1 MQKLETAPALK
12 TVILLAIGI
21 FIGKYPVLPYY
32 VPLIVT
38 CLLITSYFLL
48 KEKTEFTKLA
58 LISVVIIAAGII
70 KANYDFNNEEKD
82 SAAYLKKNVSDVYLA
97 GVINNLPEYS
107 KNRVR
112 YTIDAE
118 AIVSGKDTLKISGKI
133 LVILKQTK
141 ETGEKDTL
149 PSLEAGDKVVMF
161 GDLKDAPDET
171 NPGDFNYR
179 NYLALNDVHKLFRV
193 NFYNDV
199 EIISKNNLNYF
210 EQNVVYPARK
220 YAIQNITENVGG
232 DEGAFLNGLVTG
244 YRADFSKELKD
255 DFVKA
260 GVMHLIAVS
269 GLNVAYIIIFLTIT
283 FSLLRIPLNVKVYLI
298 IVALIFYCYF
308 TGAAASIVRA
318 VIMGSLMILN
328 YRVQRKINFLNVIG
342 LSALVIL
349 LIDARQLFDAGFI
362 LSYSA
367 VLSIV
372 LIFERINDATGRKME
387 NWVKDRRKI
396 FYYGY
401 ITLLTSVAAQVGV
414 LPITIKYF
422 EKVSLVGVF
431 TNIIAI
437 PLSNFSLA
445 LGFIQILVGIVSD
458 YLSSV
463 VAEVNY
469 VLLHFQIMFIKWS
482 AGLDYSYF
490 EVFGMSIGL
499 MLLYYLI
506 LGLLIWGNKSN
517 MMFRLSA
524 IFILVSMYFV
534 FTSFDTKEL
543 QVTYLSLGNA
553 DCTHIETPDGSNI
566 LIDAGIENQYNN
578 STSTRIVPYLKR
590 KNVKEIDLIILT
602 GETGKN
608 YKALL
613 CILQNF
619 NVKRLIMKNINDLKG
634 ASEIIVVEKK
644 LSAERINEIKDISG
658 FGNVKIYFMNA
669 DTSGSAVKVIYGNK
683 SFLFTGKAEEDNE
696 EDLVKVYNEGLKA
709 DVLKVAKYG
718 SDKSTSMEF
727 VMKVK
732 PEISV
737 ISTAGIKE
745 RDLPSKYVIRR
756 LEMMNSKVFR
766 TDEEGAVVVS
776 SDGERLFIDSN

>member
-32 VPLIVT
+32 VPMIIT
-38 CLLITSYFLL
+38 CLLIASYILL

-58 LISVVIIAAGII
+58 LISVIIISAGIY
-70 KANYDFNNEEKD
+70 KGHNDFNNEEKN
-82 SAAYLKKNVSDVYLA
+82 SASYLKKNVTEVYLT

-112 YTIDAE
+112 YTVDAE
-118 AIVSGKDTLKISGKI
+118 AIVSRRDTLKISGKI

-149 PSLEAGDKVVMF
+149 PSLEAGDRVLMF

-179 NYLALNDVHKLFRV
+179 NYLALNDILKIFKV
-193 NFYNDV
+193 NFYSDV
-199 EIISKNNLNYF
+199 EIISRNNLNYF
-210 EQNVVYPARK
+210 EQNIVYPARK
-220 YAIQNITENVGG
+220 YAIQNIAENVGG

-283 FSLLRIPLNVKVYLI
+283 FSLLRIPLSMKIYLI
-298 IVALIFYCYF
+298 LAALIFYCYF
-308 TGAAASIVRA
+308 TGATASIVRA

-328 YRVQRKINFLNVIG
+328 YKVQRKINFLNVIG
-342 LSALVIL
+342 FSALIIL

-372 LIFERINDATGRKME
+372 IIFERINDATGRKME
-387 NWVKDRRKI
+387 DWVKDWRKI

-401 ITLLTSVAAQVGV
+401 ITLLTSVSAQAGV
-414 LPITIKYF
+414 LPITIRYF
-422 EKVSLVGVF
+422 EKVSLAGVF

-445 LGFIQILVGIVSD
+445 LGFIQILAGIVSD

-469 VLLHFQIMFIKWS
+469 VLLHFQLMFIKWA

-490 EVFGMSIGL
+490 EVFGMSAGL
-499 MLLYYLI
+499 LILYYTV
-506 LGLLIWGNKSN
+506 LGLLIWGNKKN
-517 MMFRLSA
+517 LMFRLSA
-524 IFILVSMYFV
+524 SVILVLMYLV
-534 FTSFDTKEL
+534 FTSYDTKEM

-566 LIDAGIENQYNN
+566 LIDVGVENQFNN
-578 STSTRIVPYLKR
+578 STTLRIVPYLKR
-590 KNVKEIDLIILT
+590 KNVKEIDLLIIT
-602 GETGKN
+602 AETGKN

-613 CILQNF
+613 NILQNF
-619 NVKRLIMKNINDLKG
+619 DVKRIIMKDVNDIKNTTDK
-634 ASEIIVVEKK
+634 IVVEKK
-644 LSAERINEIKDISG
+644 ITVENISEMKEISG
-658 FGNVKIYFMNA
+658 FGNVKLYFLNS
-669 DTSGSAVKVIYGNK
+669 DTSNSAVKLEYGKNN
-683 SFLFTGKAEEDNE
+683 FLFTGKAEEDDE
-696 EDLVKVYNEGLKA
+696 LELLKIYGEGLKS
-709 DVLKVAKYG
+709 DILKVARYG

-732 PEISV
+732 PLISV
-737 ISTAGIKE
+737 ISTASIKE

-756 LEMMNSKVFR
+756 LELSNSRVYR
-766 TDEEGAVVVS
+766 TDEEGAVIIR
-776 SDGERLFIDSN
+776 SDGERLFVDS